1 MSKIVVPLK
10 NYEGLYEIDADGN
23 IFSVSRLQYNQRG
36 SFISRHIKMKYSF
49 DKRGYLNVILNK
61 DKVRK
66 SYLVHRLVALTFIPN
81 PENKPQVN
89 HKDGNKANPEKSNL
103 EWATQVENMQHAK
116 EMGLRPPEIY
126 GKKKGKAYAIPKNIL
141 QQCYKMIEDGI
152 SIRQTSIH
160 FGVNRSTLQ
169 YQYRYN
175 YIK

>member
-49 DKRGYLNVILNK
+49 DK
-61 DKVRK
+61 
-66 SYLVHRLVALTFIPN
+66 
-81 PENKPQVN
+81 PQVN
-89 HKDGNKANPEKSNL
+89 HKDGNKANQEKSNL